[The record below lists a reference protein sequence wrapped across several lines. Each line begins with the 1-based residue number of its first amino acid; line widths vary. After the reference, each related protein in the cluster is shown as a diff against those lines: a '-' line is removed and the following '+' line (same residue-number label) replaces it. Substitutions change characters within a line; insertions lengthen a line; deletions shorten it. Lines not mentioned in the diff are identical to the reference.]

1 MKPWW
6 ILAAL
11 AACAFGQSSDAQKLQ
26 GTWNMVSLSMDG
38 ETLPA
43 SAFRG
48 AKFVM
53 EGYRFTSSGMGAVY
67 AGTFEVDGA
76 ATPKA
81 ITLHF
86 TDGPEKGN
94 VNRGIYELDGDRLRL
109 CLNTRG
115 GAAPAR
121 FAAEPGTGI
130 ALEELQHAAPSDL
143 EGEWSMVSGTFDGQ
157 PVPDGYVRMGKRVVA
172 GNEMTVT
179 FGGELY
185 SKATFTVDR
194 TKSPIA
200 IDIQN
205 TGGANA
211 GKTQYGIYERTEKT
225 LKLSVAGPGRE
236 RLSDFTSG
244 AGDGRTVVLWTLKD

>member
-6 ILAAL
+6 MVAAL

-26 GTWNMVSLSMDG
+26 GTWNMVSLSMEG

-43 SAFRG
+43 SSFRG
-48 AKFVM
+48 AKFVV
-53 EGYRFTSSGMGAVY
+53 EGNHFTSSGMGDVY

-76 ATPKA
+76 RTPKA

-94 VNRGIYELDGDRLRL
+94 VNRGIYEVDGDHWRL

-121 FAAEPGTGI
+121 FAAETGTGI
-130 ALEELQHAAPSDL
+130 ALEELQRAAPPDL

-157 PVPDGYVRMGKRVVA
+157 PLPDGYVRMGKRVVA

-194 TKSPIA
+194 TKTPIA

-205 TGGANA
+205 TGGPNA
-211 GKTQYGIYERTEKT
+211 GKTQYGIYERNGKT
-225 LKLSVAGPGRE
+225 LKLSIAGPGRE
-236 RLSDFTSG
+236 RPSDFTSST
-244 AGDGRTVVLWTLKD
+244 GDGRTVVLWTLKD